1 MKIWIKALSIGI
13 SSLFFLNAFSQTI
26 PYAGTPDW
34 ESTPGGHIATG
45 LGLADIDGDGWKDL
59 VAGNG
64 NDIQR
69 QHLVVYYNNGDGTFP
84 LTPDWESDDIDY
96 HGHVAVGDVNLDGWI
111 DVAISVYLGENGFGD
126 PGKVKVYYNQ
136 EGELEGTPSF
146 ESYSFYTF
154 SCTLGDAD
162 GDGDLDLATTNAE
175 PYGAIYDEGN
185 IFLNRNGIFDEN
197 PNWISNVP
205 IGSMDVEFADVD
217 QNGFLDVI
225 YISQET
231 DNFIFLSDNS
241 GIISSTPSWQSEESS
256 NYMNSVDFGFTGPD
270 KIPGIIMT
278 GNDQIGG
285 DGKIRLYSFDN
296 GCPDTSSASW
306 TSNSFGYGSGII
318 LSDVDV
324 DGILDVIYGGWW
336 QPVKIALGDDT
347 GFEMNPSYT
356 SGTNSVVE
364 AIQISDL
371 DRDGI
376 ETTTETINITESVSV
391 IYLEKQLI
399 ENILS
404 VQLNGETISPAFYC
418 TVPNKNWIS
427 FKDNLVSGDEVLV
440 EYEFSHDGEMV
451 ITNWDSGKG
460 NYIFYNDPQS
470 TNIKEQQADTEEF
483 IFNLF
488 PNPVIDV
495 LTITYY
501 SPSKQL
507 VEISLTDLMGRNHYQ
522 TQREWIDKGANTI
535 ELNTEI
541 LTAGI
546 YQLEI
551 IAENI
556 HEVRKVI
563 KQ

>member
-1 MKIWIKALSIGI
+1 M
-13 SSLFFLNAFSQTI
+13 
-26 PYAGTPDW
+26 
-34 ESTPGGHIATG
+34 
-45 LGLADIDGDGWKDL
+45 
-59 VAGNG
+59 
-64 NDIQR
+64 
-69 QHLVVYYNNGDGTFP
+69 
-84 LTPDWESDDIDY
+84 
-96 HGHVAVGDVNLDGWI
+96 
-111 DVAISVYLGENGFGD
+111 
-126 PGKVKVYYNQ
+126 
-136 EGELEGTPSF
+136 
-146 ESYSFYTF
+146 
-154 SCTLGDAD
+154 GDAD

-197 PNWISNVP
+197 PEWISNVP

-225 YISQET
+225 YISQVT

-241 GIISSTPSWQSEESS
+241 GIIPSTPSWQSEESS
-256 NYMNSVDFGFTGPD
+256 NYINSVDFGFIGSD

-278 GNDQIGG
+278 GNNQLGG
-285 DGKIRLYSFDN
+285 DGKVRLYSFDN
-296 GCPDTSSASW
+296 GVPATSSASW
-306 TSNSFGYGSGII
+306 TSNTFGYGSGII

-336 QPVKIALGDDT
+336 LPVKIALGNDT

-356 SGTNSVVE
+356 SGTSSVVE
-364 AIQISDL
+364 AIQIADL

-376 ETTTETINITESVSV
+376 ETTTETINISESVSV

-404 VQLNGETISPAFYC
+404 VWINGKNITPAFYC

-451 ITNWDSGKG
+451 ITNWDSQKG
-460 NYIFYNDPQS
+460 NYIFYNDPQTS
-470 TNIKEQQADTEEF
+470 EIKGQPDDSRE
-483 IFNLF
+483 ISFNLF
-488 PNPVIDV
+488 PNPVENK
-495 LTITYY
+495 LTITYF

-507 VEISLTDLMGRNHYQ
+507 VEVFLTDLMGRKHYQ
-522 TQREWIDKGANTI
+522 THREWIEIGVNTI
-535 ELNTEI
+535 ELSTES
-541 LTAGI
+541 LAAGI
-546 YQLEI
+546 YQLKI
-551 IAENI
+551 KAENI